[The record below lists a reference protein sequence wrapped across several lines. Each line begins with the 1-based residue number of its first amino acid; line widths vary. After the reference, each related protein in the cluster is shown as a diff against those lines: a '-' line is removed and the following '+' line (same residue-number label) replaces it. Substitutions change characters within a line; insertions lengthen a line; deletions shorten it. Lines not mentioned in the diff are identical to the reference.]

1 MCNLS
6 FHSSFN
12 FVLFSSSVGVA
23 AAVATLQGS
32 RTRVVMVTGDA
43 KDTALSIATSLGFY
57 DPIVKN
63 HLALSGHE
71 TETMTA
77 EQLTSCVSQV
87 RKKWQFTTLFRTQ

>member
-1 MCNLS
+1 MLPLLICLLS
-6 FHSSFN
+6 DTA
-12 FVLFSSSVGVA
+12 GVA

-77 EQLTSCVSQV
+77 DQLTSCVSQV
-87 RKKWQFTTLFRTQ
+87 KEIGGTKRM